1 MLTRA
6 TKTQNSLVPRVSL
19 PGQRRLWG
27 GCKSQRGS
35 GPPTAWEEGML
46 GSLFEQ
52 PPPQLLFAREGFPSS
67 PCLSGMLTEPFTA
80 LIFIHSLMASP
91 GHSVFLVQET

>member
-1 MLTRA
+1 
-6 TKTQNSLVPRVSL
+6 
-19 PGQRRLWG
+19 
-27 GCKSQRGS
+27 
-35 GPPTAWEEGML
+35 ML

-67 PCLSGMLTEPFTA
+67 PCLSGMLTEPFTP